1 MTLKALNV
9 TLYARN
15 IIKVK
20 DGESDKT
27 YVLSNYND
35 EGWHHGS
42 KFYDLDLDSDKI
54 SNED

>member
-27 YVLSNYND
+27 YALSNYND
-35 EGWHHGS
+35 EGTFHGS